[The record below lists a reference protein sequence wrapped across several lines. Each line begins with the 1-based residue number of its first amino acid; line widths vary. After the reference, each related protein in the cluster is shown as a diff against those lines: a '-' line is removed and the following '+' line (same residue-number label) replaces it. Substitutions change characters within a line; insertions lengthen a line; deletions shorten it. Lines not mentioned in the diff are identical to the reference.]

1 MIDDDR
7 SAIFFHPQMISRRR
21 SRLGRHAAAAAATR
35 QSVGSDL
42 SCLGRDDLLPQ
53 AGRVIIDGHRS
64 GHDWRIGRF
73 GRRITRRRLG
83 APDK

>member
-21 SRLGRHAAAAAATR
+21 SRLGRHAAAAATR

-53 AGRVIIDGHRS
+53 AGRVIIDGHLS